1 MNQRKEPSLFSDAA
15 DVSVATVDPAISE
28 AIKSTVAALI
38 GSLADNRLTEAMTGR
53 KTQTETC
60 QSRGENDAFFRENG
74 KPSATHVH
82 KFSLYCYA
90 DF

>member
-1 MNQRKEPSLFSDAA
+1 MHLF
-15 DVSVATVDPAISE
+15 TLLAILRH
-28 AIKSTVAALI
+28 IFAALVLKMNPESFSSALHNTLYSASI
-38 GSLADNRLTEAMTGR
+38 AWLHGTMTGR

-82 KFSLYCYA
+82 KFSLYCYV